1 MWWLNDMLLN
11 NHWITEETK
20 GKIKKKNVGMNE
32 NGSTTVPNIWDEAK
46 AVIKRKFIRI
56 QFSFKKQE
64 KLQINSLSLTP
75 KTTRERRSNKT

>member
-1 MWWLNDMLLN
+1 
-11 NHWITEETK
+11 
-20 GKIKKKNVGMNE
+20 MNE